1 MIVKRQPFKVLWLV
15 LKNTRADRILSS
27 YLLFVFVDAALI
39 WIFEPTIH
47 TYRDALWYC
56 YAVISTAGFG
66 DVVVTRFIPKALS
79 VLLTA
84 YSLLALAILTG
95 VVVNYYIQVIELR
108 NKETLAAF
116 MDRLERLPDLDTEEL
131 RQLSQQVKNFREG
144 NAYEDFRDRSKD

>member
-131 RQLSQQVKNFREG
+131 RQLSQQVKNFRKG
-144 NAYEDFRDRSKD
+144 NAYEDFRDGSKD

>member
-144 NAYEDFRDRSKD
+144 NVYEDFRDRSKD

>member
-84 YSLLALAILTG
+84 YSLLSLAILTG